1 MMDGFIGVEFTV
13 GLLHDFMGMGQ
24 RGGVISQ
31 NAIALCT
38 YVEKTK
44 MCSTENLSITARP
57 KLAVR
62 QNPVLVRSEPHI
74 KLVLNI
80 AKF

>member
-1 MMDGFIGVEFTV
+1 MMDGFIGAEFTV
-13 GLLHDFMGMGQ
+13 ELLHDTMGMGQ

-44 MCSTENLSITARP
+44 MCLRKTCQSLRDQN
-57 KLAVR
+57 R
-62 QNPVLVRSEPHI
+62 QFVKTRC
-74 KLVLNI
+74 
-80 AKF
+80 